1 MTDELII
8 GGHRVASGELT
19 RLRIPVARRYTA
31 TDTYLPVW
39 IQRGKKPGPCLF
51 VSAAVHGD
59 EINGVE
65 IIRRLVASR
74 SVQRLRGTLIAVPIV
89 NVYGFLQQRRY
100 LPDNRDLN
108 RSFPGSHSGSLA
120 SRLARTFMDEVVSHA
135 THGID
140 LHSGA
145 NHRANLPQIRASLNS
160 EETLRLSRAFGAPVI
175 VDAPLREG
183 SLREAVQERN
193 IPLLVYEA
201 GEALRFDELG
211 VRAGVRGIL
220 NVMRALEMLS
230 PRQQVR
236 ASEPYVARSSTWVR
250 APESGII
257 NVRCRLGQAVKEGD
271 RLATISDPLG
281 EEHVDVLCPVQGVI
295 IGMIRLPLANE
306 GDALFHIASFQEV
319 AQVAAEVA
327 AFNREFDPM
336 FD

>member
-1 MTDELII
+1 M
-8 GGHRVASGELT
+8 
-19 RLRIPVARRYTA
+19 
-31 TDTYLPVW
+31 
-39 IQRGKKPGPCLF
+39 
-51 VSAAVHGD
+51 
-59 EINGVE
+59 
-65 IIRRLVASR
+65 
-74 SVQRLRGTLIAVPIV
+74 
-89 NVYGFLQQRRY
+89 
-100 LPDNRDLN
+100 
-108 RSFPGSHSGSLA
+108 
-120 SRLARTFMDEVVSHA
+120 
-135 THGID
+135 
-140 LHSGA
+140 
-145 NHRANLPQIRASLNS
+145 
-160 EETLRLSRAFGAPVI
+160 
-175 VDAPLREG
+175 
-183 SLREAVQERN
+183 
-193 IPLLVYEA
+193 VYEA